1 MATSAS
7 ENGQA
12 KNGSFTITDEQRET
26 LLAMVEDIA
35 GEDVREVTIA
45 LLNAQ
50 GEITDEEIEA
60 QLGVKLNQ
68 VRKALYKLYDTQLVS
83 VRREKDKETG
93 YFIYYWRIHPDR
105 IDKILQEKRE
115 LVLKKLETR
124 LQYEKE
130 NMFFHCGNKE
140 CPRVTFNVAFENDFI
155 CEKCG
160 GKLEHFDN
168 SKIITV
174 LEQRIIELKDI
185 MNS

>member
-1 MATSAS
+1 MVTSIGDNEQS
-7 ENGQA
+7 
-12 KNGSFTITDEQRET
+12 KGSHFQISDEQRET

-45 LLNAQ
+45 LLNAH

-68 VRKALYKLYDTQLVS
+68 VRKALYKLYDTQLVT

-93 YFIYYWRIHPDR
+93 YFIYYWRIHPEK
-105 IDKILQEKRE
+105 IDKILKEKRE

-130 NMFFHCGNKE
+130 NMFFHCGNKD

-155 CEKCG
+155 CERCG

-168 SKIITV
+168 SKIIFV
-174 LEQRIIELKDI
+174 LEKRIEELKKL
-185 MNS
+185 MT